1 MCVCGGGRDAL
12 KRLVMAGPMVYRH
25 LHVHEMCNRYCIH
38 LHVLMVS
45 VGTVKS
51 YQYMRARRRETY

>member
-12 KRLVMAGPMVYRH
+12 KRSAMAGPTRR
-25 LHVHEMCNRYCIH
+25 LPEMCNRYCIH
-38 LHVLMVS
+38 VHVLMVS

-51 YQYMRARRRETY
+51 YQYMRVRRRETY